1 MVKNPLIT
9 CFFTTVP
16 LNFKEG
22 DSKFLKLFTNLSTP
36 LQFDGVHPDKE
47 TAASPWDPAGGPT
60 ELGRGAGFEAEDG
73 GGADVVVGDIQGS
86 APAQR
91 LLRRGPRLQPWVSG
105 DKVLL
110 VEGIISVALS
120 PSTCP

>member
-1 MVKNPLIT
+1 MQ
-9 CFFTTVP
+9 
-16 LNFKEG
+16 
-22 DSKFLKLFTNLSTP
+22 STP

-47 TAASPWDPAGGPT
+47 AAASPWDPAGGAT

-73 GGADVVVGDIQGS
+73 GGADVVLGDIQGS

-105 DKVLL
+105 DKV
-110 VEGIISVALS
+110 
-120 PSTCP
+120 